1 LFHNSTESIP
11 QNSQTQQLHRRVMST
26 SNIPQ
31 ELGDLFDFSA
41 PFVDDLESPAD
52 STMFSPP
59 HYAQPS
65 FATVNEP
72 VTIHSTGTVSPKDLM
87 ADPGSAPPST
97 SFTDMSTPSFESP
110 GYFSH
115 DTSPLF
121 ADSEIAHE
129 EWPPLFPVA
138 GDAFA
143 SVNFDDT
150 HVGTTLSKP
159 APAQSPLINADSS
172 PGESP
177 RPGRPSARHSS
188 ISGVKSK
195 NREKPLPPIRYD
207 SNDPVAIKRARN
219 TEAARKSRA
228 RKVEL
233 QDQMER
239 RIADL
244 EKSLQESQQREA
256 ESRQRELYW
265 KSVAEGTQ

>member
-11 QNSQTQQLHRRVMST
+11 QNSQSQQLNRRVMST
-26 SNIPQ
+26 PNIPQ

-41 PFVDDLESPAD
+41 SFAGDLESPAD

-59 HYAQPS
+59 HFAQPS
-65 FATVNEP
+65 FATVKEP
-72 VTIHSTGTVSPKDLM
+72 VSIHPTGTVSPKDLM

-115 DTSPLF
+115 NTSPLF

-129 EWPPLFPVA
+129 EWPPLFPVG

-143 SVNFDDT
+143 SVTFDDT
-150 HVGTTLSKP
+150 HTGATLSKP
-159 APAQSPLINADSS
+159 TLPQSPLVHTDSS
-172 PGESP
+172 PSESP
-177 RPGRPSARHSS
+177 RPGRSSARHSS

-195 NREKPLPPIRYD
+195 NREKPLPPIKFD
-207 SNDPVAIKRARN
+207 SGDPVAMKRARN

-239 RIADL
+239 RIAEL
-244 EKSLQESQQREA
+244 EKSLEECQQGE
-256 ESRQRELYW
+256 QYW
-265 KSVAEGTQ
+265 KSVAEGRQ